1 MNEQELFDWL
11 KTNHYEDLVHSL
23 NIFDG
28 FDCST
33 QNHNM
38 FIELKSRTTH
48 YEELLIEK
56 KKYDFLISTAIE
68 KGLVPYYINHTP
80 EGVWSFRLDELPE
93 IEWKDKWLPV
103 TTEFNNKN
111 KMMKPVGFID
121 VKYASKLL

>member
-33 QNHNM
+33 QNYNM
-38 FIELKSRTTH
+38 FIELKSRSTH

-56 KKYDFLISTAIE
+56 RNMIFLS
-68 KGLVPYYINHTP
+68 
-80 EGVWSFRLDELPE
+80 
-93 IEWKDKWLPV
+93 
-103 TTEFNNKN
+103 
-111 KMMKPVGFID
+111 
-121 VKYASKLL
+121 